1 LIQESLQIG
10 GTLFENEK
18 KIKML
23 GLCHCSS
30 EHPTT
35 TRSAKLEYLGFAT
48 EQSVDQYSGLKK
60 KQIRGKKDGAQKTA
74 HR

>member
-1 LIQESLQIG
+1 MQIG

-30 EHPTT
+30 EHPTI

-48 EQSVDQYSGLKK
+48 EQFVDQYFGFKK
-60 KQIRGKKDGAQKTA
+60 QKIKQIRGKKDGAQKTA